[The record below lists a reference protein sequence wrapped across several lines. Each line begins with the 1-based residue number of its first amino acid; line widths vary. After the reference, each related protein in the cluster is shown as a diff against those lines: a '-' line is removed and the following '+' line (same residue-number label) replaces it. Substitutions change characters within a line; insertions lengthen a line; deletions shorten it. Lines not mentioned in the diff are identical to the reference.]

1 MTNSEKLCLKW
12 NDFQENT
19 YLSFG
24 SLREDQD
31 FVDVTLACED
41 GQQVQGHKVIL
52 SAASPFF
59 YNLIKN
65 NKHSHPLIYMRGIKS
80 TELVALMD
88 FMYHGEASIYQENLN
103 AFMVIA
109 EELKLKGLTGG
120 DETIKD
126 DVKVKSKAHKI
137 SSENLTPLTKTVL
150 NRQHNAPNQTLKVYH
165 DPDMI
170 EVKPLE
176 DVDLDEL
183 HQQVKSMMRTS
194 DTNIGKGQGF
204 SRICTACGKEGANG
218 NIQDH
223 IETYHINGIS
233 LSCNFCEKV
242 FKTRRSL
249 KVHANSHNN

>member
-1 MTNSEKLCLKW
+1 MSNSEKLCLKW

-19 YLSFG
+19 YTSFG
-24 SLREDQD
+24 SLREDKD

-41 GQQVQGHKVIL
+41 GQQAQGHKVIL

-59 YNLIKN
+59 YSLLKN
-65 NKHSHPLIYMRGIKS
+65 NKHPHPLIYMRGIKS
-80 TELVALMD
+80 SELVAVMD
-88 FMYHGEASIYQENLN
+88 FMYHGEANIYQENLN

-109 EELKLKGLTGG
+109 EELQLKGLTGG
-120 DETIKD
+120 EEQIKEEL
-126 DVKVKSKAHKI
+126 KVISKPQKL

-150 NRQHNAPNQTLKVYH
+150 KRQTDSPNQTLKVYH

-170 EVKPLE
+170 EV
-176 DVDLDEL
+176 VDLGEL
-183 HQQVKSMMRTS
+183 HEQVKSMMMTS
-194 DTNIGKGQGF
+194 DKNIGKGQGF

-233 LSCNFCEKV
+233 LSCNFCEKI

-249 KVHANSHNN
+249 KLHANSHTNQ